1 MVLWR
6 SKRNPIEKAEIP
18 RNLLEEIE
26 DGELIQERKDIHI
39 LLKGLILIQKGL
51 DLIIEDN
58 LEKVLLG
65 EGIMQINLLEV
76 EKPAEIN
83 RRLL

>member
-1 MVLWR
+1 MILCR

-18 RNLLEEIE
+18 RNLIEEIE

>member
-1 MVLWR
+1 MILWR